1 MFKNQ
6 IALVYFD
13 NVGFFV
19 FFIFVNAFFFFI
31 MLFIIFFN
39 LSEHA
44 SNIFLFRLRCLC
56 LCYFSF
62 TIRRQISSNTYAC
75 ITIFLKKSNND
86 HFVFRF
92 CHSHKKWKVF
102 LVLMAMVQ
110 HTILQLSPYNCAST
124 NHFLYLL
131 LELLVQSMGSLSHYG
146 KEGTFYNKKMI
157 IEHSHLPLFQEKISA
172 GGKCLQVNDLQF
184 FYPTHGKS

>member
-19 FFIFVNAFFFFI
+19 FFIFVNAFFFFT

-39 LSEHA
+39 RSEH
-44 SNIFLFRLRCLC
+44 IFLFRLRCLC

-62 TIRRQISSNTYAC
+62 TGRRQIRSNIYAC

-86 HFVFRF
+86 DFLFRF
-92 CHSHKKWKVF
+92 CHIHKKWKVF

-131 LELLVQSMGSLSHYG
+131 LELFIQSMGSLNHYC
-146 KEGTFYNKKMI
+146 KEGTFHNKKMI
-157 IEHSHLPLFQEKISA
+157 IVHSHLPLFQEKISA
-172 GGKCLQVNDLQF
+172 GGKCL
-184 FYPTHGKS
+184 